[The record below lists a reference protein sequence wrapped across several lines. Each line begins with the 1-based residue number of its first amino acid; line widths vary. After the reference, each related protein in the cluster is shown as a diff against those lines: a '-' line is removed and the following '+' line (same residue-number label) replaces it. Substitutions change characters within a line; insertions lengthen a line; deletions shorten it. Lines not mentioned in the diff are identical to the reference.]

1 MKKKSAKKAPAK
13 PATTEKSNDNSKI
26 CAILAYLLVGIIWYF
41 VDAKMKK
48 DAFVKFHVK
57 QGLVL
62 LIVGI
67 VLSIALNLLWFIG
80 WILMPLVQLVMLVL
94 AILGIINAAN
104 GKKAEVPLIG
114 QFAKKLTF

>member
-1 MKKKSAKKAPAK
+1 MAKKKSAKKAEPAK
-13 PATTEKSNDNSKI
+13 AASTDNSKI

-41 VDAKMKK
+41 VDEKLKK

-62 LIVGI
+62 LITGVVVSI
-67 VLSIALNLLWFIG
+67 VLTIIPIIG
-80 WILMPLVQLVMLVL
+80 WILLPIAQLIMLVL

-114 QFAKKLTF
+114 QFGKKFKW